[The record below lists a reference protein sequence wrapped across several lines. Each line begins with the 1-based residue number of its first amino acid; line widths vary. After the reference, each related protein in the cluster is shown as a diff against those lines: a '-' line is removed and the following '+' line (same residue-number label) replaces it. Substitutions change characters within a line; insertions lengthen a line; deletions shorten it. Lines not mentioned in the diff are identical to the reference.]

1 MSRIAYVNGRYV
13 PHADAAVHIEDR
25 GYQLADGVYEVCE
38 VAGGRLVDERLHLV
52 RLDRSLR
59 ELRIRWPMP
68 PAALGVV
75 MREVVRRNRVVDGLV
90 YLQVTRGVARRD
102 HAFPAA
108 AVTPSLVVTAR
119 SLPLAPREA
128 RARTGV
134 SVITL
139 PETRWARVDIKSV
152 GLLPNVLAKQQ
163 ARDAGAFEAWFV
175 DGDGYVTE
183 GASTNAWIVTAGG
196 ALVTRPAD
204 NAILRGVMRTVVV
217 NVAQA
222 VETPLEERRFTVA
235 EALAAREAFLTSSTA
250 AVTPIVKID
259 GANVGNGVPGPV
271 AARLRAALRTAVE
284 VAPAWSTGQAL
295 PTFDR
300 LDNIAPQK

>member
-38 VAGGRLVDERLHLV
+38 VAGGRLVDERLHLA

-75 MREVVRRNRVVDGLV
+75 MREVVRRNRVADGLV

-108 AVTPSLVVTAR
+108 AVPPSLVVTAR

-222 VETPLEERRFTVA
+222 VATPLEERRFTVA

-271 AARLRAALRTAVE
+271 AARLRSALCTAVE
-284 VAPAWSTGQAL
+284 VAPAWSTGAGVAH
-295 PTFDR
+295 
-300 LDNIAPQK
+300 I